1 MKRIISIKSVSL
13 CLLMCMAAFSF
24 AGCSS
29 EDEDK
34 PGGNNVKIASEDNT
48 EETDTEAG
56 EYQQGDI
63 EYTSGDKWELYDTYA
78 DTRMFGDPENREQ
91 CHITVTAT
99 ETTYLKKLEKEYI
112 ASMEDTYGT
121 DYVSANKKFGEFS
134 YDVYSYTGKNK
145 KDTRYGYDI
154 YIHID
159 ENRVIYIENVYDI
172 SREKASGD
180 VFELLN
186 TVRTVAEDTQA
197 ASEE

>member
-34 PGGNNVKIASEDNT
+34 PGGNNVKVASEDNT
-48 EETDTEAG
+48 EATDTEAG

-63 EYTSGDKWELYDTYA
+63 EYTSGDKWQLSSTYA
-78 DTRMFGDPENREQ
+78 DTMIFDDSESHEQ
-91 CHITVTAT
+91 CNITVTAT

-121 DYVSANKKFGEFS
+121 DYVSANKKFGLIFAIPFININPTITTSNPTVIIADKYTNETNKLSFFFLAFKLFS
-134 YDVYSYTGKNK
+134 I
-145 KDTRYGYDI
+145 I
-154 YIHID
+154 YQ
-159 ENRVIYIENVYDI
+159 
-172 SREKASGD
+172 
-180 VFELLN
+180 LL
-186 TVRTVAEDTQA
+186 
-197 ASEE
+197 